1 MAKTSV
7 VSVGSYRNMNTFKE
21 EAAMARGSFGIKLI
35 NGVVRAIDKA
45 NKEEQ
50 RNRLRAAREAEA
62 LGKRLRQIRV
72 REEKENERLDEKMAR
87 ERERLFL
94 AKQRENEKKLATEEK
109 ERQLKL
115 KEEERARVQ
124 SEKDVQRNAELLQKE
139 ISRRAV
145 AMLDEELSEG
155 NLFFKERCNERRNLR
170 LDYIRRLIK

>member
-1 MAKTSV
+1 
-7 VSVGSYRNMNTFKE
+7 
-21 EAAMARGSFGIKLI
+21 MARGSFGIKLI

-62 LGKRLRQIRV
+62 LAKRLRQIRV

-94 AKQRENEKKLATEEK
+94 AKQRENEKKLAAEEK
-109 ERQLKL
+109 ERQLKF
-115 KEEERARVQ
+115 KEEERARIQ
-124 SEKDVQRNAELLQKE
+124 YEKDAKRNAELLQKE

-145 AMLDEELSEG
+145 AELDVELSEG
-155 NLFFKERCNERRNLR
+155 NLFFKERCNKRRNLR
-170 LDYIRRLIK
+170 LDFIRRLIK

>member
-1 MAKTSV
+1 
-7 VSVGSYRNMNTFKE
+7 
-21 EAAMARGSFGIKLI
+21 MARGSFGIKLI

-62 LGKRLRQIRV
+62 LATKLRQIRA
-72 REEKENERLDEKMAR
+72 REEKENRRLDEKMAK

-94 AKQRENEKKLATEEK
+94 AKQKETQRENEKKLAAEEK
-109 ERQLKL
+109 KRQLKF
-115 KEEERARVQ
+115 KEEERARIQ
-124 SEKDVQRNAELLQKE
+124 CEKDAKRKAVLLQKE
-139 ISRRAV
+139 ISMRAV
-145 AMLDEELSEG
+145 AELDDELSEG